1 MYKYVLASISFMLV
15 LNACSI
21 FQKKEVT
28 SNVDLAIKANT
39 LAHQFIITDGHVDL
53 PYRLRVQNFKLE
65 KEYLGIP
72 IESEKG
78 DFDYK
83 RAKEGGLDAPFMSIF
98 IPASYQKNGGSKM
111 LADSLIDMVSGI
123 ALAHPDHFKV
133 AKSPAEVQECYTNG
147 LVALPMGMENGAP
160 IEGDLSNILYFKN
173 RGISYI
179 TLTHSKDNHICDS
192 SYDTTGTWQGLSPFG
207 VQVVH
212 EMNNKGVMID
222 ISHVSDRT
230 FYQVLDLTNV
240 PLIASHSS
248 CRKYTP
254 GFERNMDDEMIKR
267 LAENKGVI
275 QINFGSTFLEKKV
288 ADQRNE
294 NRVKLQNLLAEKG
307 VIRNSAE
314 GKLLIKN
321 FGKENPNLFSDVQ
334 MVANHIDHV
343 VAIAGIDY
351 VGLGSDYD
359 GVGDSLPVG
368 LKDVSDYPNLIAE
381 LLKRGY
387 SEEDIEKVC
396 SKNVF
401 RVWQTVLDYAE
412 NNEH

>member
-1 MYKYVLASISFMLV
+1 
-15 LNACSI
+15 
-21 FQKKEVT
+21 
-28 SNVDLAIKANT
+28 
-39 LAHQFIITDGHVDL
+39 
-53 PYRLRVQNFKLE
+53 
-65 KEYLGIP
+65 
-72 IESEKG
+72 
-78 DFDYK
+78 
-83 RAKEGGLDAPFMSIF
+83 
-98 IPASYQKNGGSKM
+98 
-111 LADSLIDMVSGI
+111 
-123 ALAHPDHFKV
+123 
-133 AKSPAEVQECYTNG
+133 
-147 LVALPMGMENGAP
+147 
-160 IEGDLSNILYFKN
+160 
-173 RGISYI
+173 
-179 TLTHSKDNHICDS
+179 
-192 SYDTTGTWQGLSPFG
+192 
-207 VQVVH
+207 
-212 EMNNKGVMID
+212 
-222 ISHVSDRT
+222 
-230 FYQVLDLTNV
+230 
-240 PLIASHSS
+240 
-248 CRKYTP
+248 
-254 GFERNMDDEMIKR
+254 MIKR